1 MKTRLPSPFFILY
14 RRLTVAISFGK
25 ILGWGYLGRVLSWIF
40 ARTASFRR
48 KLLFSAPYRS
58 SSTVISVGNIVLGGA
73 GKTPT
78 VLWLAEALKA
88 RGYSCAVLSRG
99 YKGKCSRQGKLT
111 IVNPETHDAAYVGDE
126 PLLMAKKLSKG
137 SVFVHKD
144 RRVAA
149 KEASR
154 NFDILILDD
163 GFQNQKLHKDMEI
176 VVVNGQDPLGGEA
189 FFPRGR
195 LRDFPQ
201 RLGEADAV
209 IVNGSCSVENQKR
222 LNTWCTSPK
231 IFVEPR
237 ISQILWAPSG
247 EQLSLDSLSGL
258 AAGVFCGLGFPQ
270 GFLDMLKRAGV
281 KILGT
286 YLLPD
291 HAGITKK
298 ELHYF
303 CSKIAMRQG
312 QGILCTEKD
321 SMNLGNL
328 IHEPGM
334 LPIGMVQM
342 HFDFIDLEGSTASL
356 LDRIDQ
362 IHNGKR

>member
-1 MKTRLPSPFFILY
+1 MKTRFPSPFFIFY
-14 RRLTVAISFGK
+14 RRLTVAISYGK
-25 ILGWGYLGRVLSWIF
+25 ILGWGCFGKILSWIF
-40 ARTASFRR
+40 ARTAGFRR
-48 KLLFSAPYRS
+48 KLFCSAPYRA
-58 SSTVISVGNIVLGGA
+58 SSTVISVGNIVLGGS

-78 VLWLAEALKA
+78 VLWLAENLKA

-99 YKGKCSRQGKLT
+99 YKGKCSRQRKLI
-111 IVNPETHDAAYVGDE
+111 IVDPKTHNAAYVGDE
-126 PLLMAKKLSKG
+126 PLLMAGKLPEG

-144 RRVAA
+144 RRVSAKDAA
-149 KEASR
+149 R

-163 GFQNQKLHKDMEI
+163 GFQNNKLHKDVEI
-176 VVVNGQDPLGGEA
+176 VVVNGQDPLGGEK

-195 LRDFPQ
+195 LRDSPN
-201 RLGEADAV
+201 RLKEADFI
-209 IVNGSCSVENQKR
+209 IVNGSCCLENQKL
-222 LNTWCTSPK
+222 LNTWCPSLK

-237 ISQILWAPSG
+237 ISQVFWESSEEKLP
-247 EQLSLDSLSGL
+247 LDGLSGL

-270 GFLDMLKRAGV
+270 GFLDMLKHAGV

-303 CSKIAMRQG
+303 SSKIAMRQG

-321 SMNLGNL
+321 SVKLGNL
-328 IHEPGM
+328 IHEQGI
-334 LPIGMVQM
+334 LPIGKVQM
-342 HFDFIDLEGSTASL
+342 HFDFSDHEGSTASL

-362 IHNGKR
+362 IHNSKR

>member
-1 MKTRLPSPFFILY
+1 MKTRFPSPFFILY

-25 ILGWGYLGRVLSWIF
+25 VLGWGCLGRILSWMFSCI
-40 ARTASFRR
+40 ASFRR
-48 KLLFSAPYRS
+48 KLFCSAPYRA
-58 SSTVISVGNIVLGGA
+58 SSTVISVGNIVLGGS

-78 VLWLAEALKA
+78 VLWLAENLRA

-99 YKGKCSRQGKLT
+99 YKGKCSRQRKL
-111 IVNPETHDAAYVGDE
+111 IVVDPKMHSAAYVGDE
-126 PLLMAKKLSKG
+126 PLLMAGKLQDG
-137 SVFVHKD
+137 AVFVHKD
-144 RRVAA
+144 RRVSAKHAA
-149 KEASR
+149 K

-163 GFQNQKLHKDMEI
+163 GFQNTKLHKDVEI
-176 VVVNGQDPLGGEA
+176 VVVNGQDPLGGAE

-195 LRDFPQ
+195 LRDFPN
-201 RLGEADAV
+201 RLKEADFI
-209 IVNGSCSVENQKR
+209 IVNGSCCLENQKL
-222 LNTWCTSPK
+222 LNTWSSSPK
-231 IFVEPR
+231 IFVEPC
-237 ISQILWAPSG
+237 ISQVLWEPSG
-247 EQLSLDSLSGL
+247 EQLPLDSLSGL

-303 CSKIAMRQG
+303 SSKIALRQG

-321 SMNLGNL
+321 GVKLGNL
-328 IHEPGM
+328 VHEQGI
-334 LPIGMVQM
+334 LPVGKVQM
-342 HFDFIDLEGSTASL
+342 RFDFANHEDSGVSL
-356 LDRIDQ
+356 LNRIDQ

>member
-1 MKTRLPSPFFILY
+1 MKTRFPSPFFIFY

-25 ILGWGYLGRVLSWIF
+25 ILGWGCLGRFLSWIF

-48 KLLFSAPYRS
+48 KLFCSAPYHA
-58 SSTVISVGNIVLGGA
+58 SSTVISVGNIVLGGS

-78 VLWLAEALKA
+78 VLWLAETLKA

-99 YKGKCSRQGKLT
+99 YKGKCSRQRKLT
-111 IVNPETHDAAYVGDE
+111 IVDPKIHNAAYVGDE
-126 PLLMAKKLSKG
+126 PLLMAEKLPKD

-144 RRVAA
+144 RRVSAKDAA
-149 KEASR
+149 KS
-154 NFDILILDD
+154 FDILILDD
-163 GFQNQKLHKDMEI
+163 GFQNHKLHKDVEI
-176 VVVNGQDPLGGEA
+176 VVVNGQDPLGGEE

-195 LRDFPQ
+195 LRDSPK
-201 RLGEADAV
+201 RLKEADFI
-209 IVNGSCSVENQKR
+209 IVNGSCCSEKQKL
-222 LNTWCTSPK
+222 LNTWCTSKK

-237 ISQILWAPSG
+237 ISQILWEPSG
-247 EQLSLDSLSGL
+247 EKLPLDSLSGL
-258 AAGVFCGLGFPQ
+258 AVGVFCGLGFPQ
-270 GFLDMLKRAGV
+270 GFLDMLKCAGV

-321 SMNLGNL
+321 GIKLGNL
-328 IHEPGM
+328 IYEPEI
-334 LPIGMVQM
+334 LPIGKVQM
-342 HFDFIDLEGSTASL
+342 HFDFTDHEGFTASL
-356 LDRIDQ
+356 LNKIDQ